1 MPLIRV
7 DVIDLRA
14 VCCAYLSG
22 VGAIDCVWV
31 SVGGGYACATPRK
44 TARTRDALTYADCG
58 DKAKES
64 GVFLSDCRVIDVRGH
79 GFVLFR

>member
-44 TARTRDALTYADCG
+44 TAR
-58 DKAKES
+58 
-64 GVFLSDCRVIDVRGH
+64 VMP
-79 GFVLFR
+79 